1 MAFLTT
7 SERGFLRAISSLG
20 YCNPFLP
27 ERIEYEREALGPDF
41 VEAEAVWSL
50 RVDDPDTLRSN
61 PVKITE
67 RVEALVGKLRERL
80 TTGAAATEP
89 ELLLYEDAILWLLY
103 HRYGNHFYEAIVQP
117 PDHKPAQGR
126 SGFSAK
132 LRSQPATSLRSSA
145 PPSR

>member
-7 SERGFLRAISSLG
+7 GERAFLRAIANLG

-27 ERIEYEREALGPDF
+27 ERLEYEREALGPDF

-89 ELLLYEDAILWLLY
+89 DLLLY
-103 HRYGNHFYEAIVQP
+103 
-117 PDHKPAQGR
+117 
-126 SGFSAK
+126 
-132 LRSQPATSLRSSA
+132 
-145 PPSR
+145 